1 MLGTLAIPPPLVPP
15 SLQRGRPFA
24 VGGLGMIST
33 ASYEARKYGVRSA
46 MPGFIALKLCPQLT
60 FVECCFPKYIQAA
73 EDTR

>member
-1 MLGTLAIPPPLVPP
+1 MPCP
-15 SLQRGRPFA
+15 SLLQRGRPFA

-60 FVECCFPKYIQAA
+60 FVPCNFTKYIAAA
-73 EDTR
+73 EEMR